1 MLLERA
7 IISLD
12 KSCGVPSMKNS
23 HVDIS
28 HVGPFTCH
36 MVSEVFSDKITQQLL
51 YRLQLWK
58 W

>member
-58 W
+58 